1 MHTLSI
7 EYSTERLDAMQP
19 NNYNPNKMNERQF
32 SAELESIQHF
42 GFIDPITV
50 RDTSNGLIIV
60 DGEHRWRGAKEIIRR
75 IQSGEVTLV
84 KDAKYDENKGWVHPT
99 GRLLNT
105 KEASP
110 AFLPVFENNA
120 VPVANLGKIS
130 DIDAKRLTVIL
141 NETRGT
147 SNAVDLA
154 EVLAQIQEGLG
165 GSLEDLQLAMPYVES
180 ELDQLLSITGTDFG
194 DLSSLEDD
202 APGGPDF
209 LQEFAPENGEGV
221 QRNSEGGYTE
231 GLDDE
236 DEDEDG
242 SAPRRDEVAEALG
255 TAYFTL
261 TYPVTEDQRA
271 IVIRALGLI
280 KSEQLIGNSV
290 EALIWMAM
298 HYLKTVHNEEPD
310 YEFERKA

>member
-50 RDTSNGLIIV
+50 RDTANGLIIV

-75 IQSGEVTLV
+75 IQAGEVTLV
-84 KDAKYDENKGWVHPT
+84 KDAQYDENRGWTHPT

-110 AFLPVFENNA
+110 AFIPVFEGNA
-120 VPVANLGKIS
+120 VPVANLGRIS
-130 DIDAKRLTVIL
+130 DTDAKRLTVIL

-165 GSLEDLQLAMPYVES
+165 GSLDDLQLAMPYVES
-180 ELDQLLSITGTDFG
+180 ELDQLLSITGADFG
-194 DLSSLEDD
+194 DLTNLEDD

-209 LQEFAPENGEGV
+209 LQEFSPENGEST

-231 GLDDE
+231 GLEEDDDE
-236 DEDEDG
+236 
-242 SAPRRDEVAEALG
+242 STPSHKDEVAEALG

-261 TYPVTEDQRA
+261 TYPVTEEQRS
-271 IVIRALGLI
+271 IIIRALSLV
-280 KSEQLIGNSV
+280 KSEQLISNSV

-298 HYLKTVHNEEPD
+298 HYLKTVHNEEPN
-310 YEFERKA
+310 YEFERKV